1 MGMGL
6 RDPGVTKRMV
16 SALPST
22 RAMHFHFYSK
32 ETTLLIR
39 FRRLHAIQ
47 VATLLALSIAGSA
60 AMAQPAWKPEKP
72 VTLVVPYSPG
82 GGTDAQARAVANE
95 LQRIWGQAVI
105 VENTPGAD
113 GAIGT
118 RKVTDAKP
126 DGYTLLVQLPS
137 ITLIKH
143 VPGSNGFDP
152 LARLTPVSAFSALP
166 AVFVSNAKLP
176 GKTLREVVNNC
187 KTAAQPCSIG
197 TTENTARLQAKQF
210 AAEEGIKELTIVN
223 YKGGGQLITDLVANN
238 VNMGIMGLTAA
249 LPHAKAGTLRILAT
263 FGSKRVPGIGD
274 IPSTVEAGFPSYSA
288 TTWYG
293 LFAPKATPPAVVQAI
308 ASAVTEA
315 VKGEATT
322 KTFASIGA
330 QAIGDSPSEFTAM
343 VKDESTRMDS
353 LAKRFP
359 FE

>member
-1 MGMGL
+1 MDIRL
-6 RDPGVTKRMV
+6 NRR
-16 SALPST
+16 SALL
-22 RAMHFHFYSK
+22 AF
-32 ETTLLIR
+32 
-39 FRRLHAIQ
+39 
-47 VATLLALSIAGSA
+47 ATLALTTAGPEAIAQA
-60 AMAQPAWKPEKP
+60 AWKPERP
-72 VTLVVPYSPG
+72 VTLVVPYSAG
-82 GGTDAQARAVANE
+82 GGTDAQARAVATE

-118 RKVTDAKP
+118 RKVTEAKP

-143 VPGSNGFDP
+143 VPGSKGFDP
-152 LARLTPVSAFSALP
+152 LAKLTPVSAFSALP

-176 GKTLREVVNNC
+176 GRTLREVVDKC
-187 KTAAQPCSIG
+187 KAAVQPCSIG

-210 AAEEGIKELTIVN
+210 SAEEGIKELTIVN

-249 LPHAKAGTLRILAT
+249 LPHAKNGTLRILAT

-293 LFAPKATPPAVVQAI
+293 LFAPIATPPAVVQAI
-308 ASAVTEA
+308 ANAVSEA
-315 VKGEATT
+315 VKGDAAT
-322 KTFASIGA
+322 KTFANIGA
-330 QAIGDSPSEFTAM
+330 QAIGDNPAEFSAI
-343 VKDESTRMDS
+343 VKDESMRMDA
-353 LAKRFP
+353 LAKRYP

>member
-1 MGMGL
+1 MA
-6 RDPGVTKRMV
+6 VA
-16 SALPST
+16 ALT
-22 RAMHFHFYSK
+22 FAAG
-32 ETTLLIR
+32 TT
-39 FRRLHAIQ
+39 A
-47 VATLLALSIAGSA
+47 AG
-60 AMAQPAWKPEKP
+60 AQPAWKPDRP

-82 GGTDAQARAVANE
+82 GGTDAQARAVATE

-126 DGYTLLVQLPS
+126 DGYTLLVQIPS
-137 ITLIKH
+137 MTLIKH
-143 VPGSNGFDP
+143 VPGTKGFDP
-152 LARLTPVSAFSALP
+152 IAKLTPVSAFSALP

-176 GKTLREVVNNC
+176 GRTLREVIDNC
-187 KTAAQPCSIG
+187 KTATQPCSIG
-197 TTENTARLQAKQF
+197 TTENTARLQAKQL
-210 AAEEGIKELTIVN
+210 AAEESIKELTIVN

-263 FGSKRVPGIGD
+263 FGSKRIPGIGD

-293 LFAPKATPPAVVQAI
+293 LFAPKATPAPVIDAI

-315 VKGEATT
+315 VKGDVAKT
-322 KTFASIGA
+322 TFASIGA
-330 QAIGDSPSEFTAM
+330 QAIGNSPSEFSAM
-343 VKDESTRMDS
+343 VKDESARMDA

>member
-1 MGMGL
+1 MST
-6 RDPGVTKRMV
+6 VT
-16 SALPST
+16 
-22 RAMHFHFYSK
+22 
-32 ETTLLIR
+32 
-39 FRRLHAIQ
+39 
-47 VATLLALSIAGSA
+47 
-60 AMAQPAWKPEKP
+60 AQPAWKPERP
-72 VTLVVPYSPG
+72 VTLIVPYSPG
-82 GGTDAQARAVANE
+82 GGTDAQARAVATE

-118 RKVTDAKP
+118 RKVTEAKP
-126 DGYTLLVQLPS
+126 DGHTLLVQLPS

-143 VPGSNGFDP
+143 VPGTNGFDP
-152 LARLTPVSAFSALP
+152 LAKLTPVSAFSALP
-166 AVFVSNAKLP
+166 AVFVSNVKLA

-187 KTAAQPCSIG
+187 KVATQPCSIG

-249 LPHAKAGTLRILAT
+249 LPHAKAGTLRVLAT

-293 LFAPKATPPAVVQAI
+293 LFAPKATPPAIVQAI
-308 ASAVTEA
+308 AEAVAVA
-315 VKGEATT
+315 VKGDAAT
-322 KTFASIGA
+322 KTFAGIGA
-330 QAIGDSPSEFTAM
+330 QAIGDNPAEFAAM
-343 VKDESTRMDS
+343 VKDESMRMDS

>member
-1 MGMGL
+1 MNFRL
-6 RDPGVTKRMV
+6 DRR
-16 SALPST
+16 SAVL
-22 RAMHFHFYSK
+22 A
-32 ETTLLIR
+32 
-39 FRRLHAIQ
+39 A
-47 VATLLALSIAGSA
+47 ATLALTVACSG
-60 AMAQPAWKPEKP
+60 AMAQAAWKPDRP

-82 GGTDAQARAVANE
+82 GGTDAQARAVATE

-105 VENTPGAD
+105 VENAPGAD

-118 RKVTDAKP
+118 RKVTEAKP
-126 DGYTLLVQLPS
+126 DGHTLLVQLPS

-143 VPGSNGFDP
+143 VPGSSGFDP
-152 LARLTPVSAFSALP
+152 LVKLTPVSAFSALP

-176 GKTLREVVNNC
+176 GKTLREVVDNC
-187 KTAAQPCSIG
+187 KVAQQPCSMG
-197 TTENTARLQAKQF
+197 TTENTARIQARQF

-263 FGSKRVPGIGD
+263 FGARRVPGIGD
-274 IPSTVEAGFPSYSA
+274 VPSAAEAGFPSYSA

-293 LFAPKATPPAVVQAI
+293 LFAPKSTPPAVVQAV
-308 ASAVTEA
+308 AKAVAEA
-315 VKGEATT
+315 VKGEAPT

-330 QAIGDSPSEFTAM
+330 QAIGHSPAEFAAM
-343 VKDESTRMDS
+343 VKDESSRMDT

>member
-1 MGMGL
+1 MAT
-6 RDPGVTKRMV
+6 VT
-16 SALPST
+16 
-22 RAMHFHFYSK
+22 
-32 ETTLLIR
+32 
-39 FRRLHAIQ
+39 
-47 VATLLALSIAGSA
+47 
-60 AMAQPAWKPEKP
+60 AQPAWKPERP
-72 VTLVVPYSPG
+72 VTLIVPYSPG
-82 GGTDAQARAVANE
+82 GGTDAQARAVATE

-118 RKVTDAKP
+118 RKVTEAKP
-126 DGYTLLVQLPS
+126 DGHTLLVQLPS

-143 VPGSNGFDP
+143 VPGTNGFDP
-152 LARLTPVSAFSALP
+152 LAKLTPVSSFSALP
-166 AVFVSNAKLP
+166 AVFVSNVKLA

-187 KTAAQPCSIG
+187 KVATQPCSIG

-249 LPHAKAGTLRILAT
+249 LPHAKAGTLRVLAT

-293 LFAPKATPPAVVQAI
+293 LFAPKATPPAIVQAI
-308 ASAVTEA
+308 ADAVAIA
-315 VKGEATT
+315 VKGDAAT

-330 QAIGDSPSEFTAM
+330 QAIGDNPAEFAAM
-343 VKDESTRMDS
+343 VKDESMRMDS

>member
-1 MGMGL
+1 ML
-6 RDPGVTKRMV
+6 IDLNRRHAF
-16 SALPST
+16 SAL
-22 RAMHFHFYSK
+22 
-32 ETTLLIR
+32 
-39 FRRLHAIQ
+39 
-47 VATLLALSIAGSA
+47 ATLALAVTGSA
-60 AMAQPAWKPEKP
+60 VVAQDAWKPERP

-95 LQRIWGQAVI
+95 LSRIWGQPVI
-105 VENTPGAD
+105 VENAPGAD

-152 LARLTPVSAFSALP
+152 LTKLTSVSAFSALP

-187 KTAAQPCSIG
+187 KASATPCSIG
-197 TTENTARLQAKQF
+197 TTENTARLQAKQL

-249 LPHAKAGTLRILAT
+249 LPHSKAGTLRILAT
-263 FGSKRVPGIGD
+263 FGTKRVPGIGEV
-274 IPSTVEAGFPSYSA
+274 PSTVEAGFPSYSA

-293 LFAPKATPPAVVQAI
+293 LFAPKATPPAIVKAI
-308 ASAVTEA
+308 ASAVAAA

-330 QAIGDSPSEFTAM
+330 QAIGDDPVDFAAM
-343 VKDESTRMDS
+343 VKDESARMDE

>member
-1 MGMGL
+1 LISFQLQRRAVLAMSFATVVGVLGMTG
-6 RDPGVTKRMV
+6 T
-16 SALPST
+16 ST
-22 RAMHFHFYSK
+22 
-32 ETTLLIR
+32 
-39 FRRLHAIQ
+39 
-47 VATLLALSIAGSA
+47 A
-60 AMAQPAWKPEKP
+60 AQTAWKPERP

-95 LQRIWGQAVI
+95 LQRIWGQPVI
-105 VENTPGAD
+105 VENMPGAD

-118 RKVTDAKP
+118 RKVTEAKP

-137 ITLIKH
+137 ITLMKH

-152 LARLTPVSAFSALP
+152 LAKLTPVSAFSALP
-166 AVFVSNAKLP
+166 AVFVSNTKLP
-176 GKTLREVVNNC
+176 GRTLREVVSNC
-187 KTAAQPCSIG
+187 KTATQPCSIG
-197 TTENTARLQAKQF
+197 TTENAARLQAKQL

-238 VNMGIMGLTAA
+238 VNMGIMGLTSA

-274 IPSTVEAGFPSYSA
+274 IPSTLEAGFPSYSA

-293 LFAPKATPPAVVQAI
+293 LFAPRATPPAVVQAI

-315 VKGEATT
+315 VKGETTT
-322 KTFASIGA
+322 KSFASIGA
-330 QAIGDSPSEFTAM
+330 QAIGSTPLEFATM

-353 LAKRFP
+353 LAQRFP